1 MTLGMMV
8 MMICSTIISK
18 TSNFSNSGSR
28 WARTKAKTFLEYKK
42 CKKCVYALFAVSTL
56 HVFATIAQ
64 PTSNLVLAQKLWSI
78 RVCIQVCVCICI
90 DQELAFVFLLGDIS
104 NMISVFP
111 VLSGLASMGI
121 FQSHISIAIWYL
133 CLVSS
138 KTVAAISSLDF
149 EGIRLIIF
157 VLRVGFYATV
167 GQQPIAV

>member
-1 MTLGMMV
+1 MILAMMV

-18 TSNFSNSGSR
+18 TSNFSSSGSR

-90 DQELAFVFLLGDIS
+90 DQELAFVFLLGDS
-104 NMISVFP
+104 NMISVFRT
-111 VLSGLASMGI
+111 LSGLASSGI
-121 FQSHISIAIWYL
+121 FLFLISHVDCNLIPLSYIIQNSGHRIL
-133 CLVSS
+133 C
-138 KTVAAISSLDF
+138 
-149 EGIRLIIF
+149 G
-157 VLRVGFYATV
+157 LRRHQTNHICSARHVRFS
-167 GQQPIAV
+167 Q